1 MSGNISVNVAGQPCQ
16 VSFFTF
22 QELVN
27 ARLKG
32 KVTITYLGGPEV
44 VPPNQQV
51 QALKN
56 GVVDVVLGAAAYY
69 RTEVPMGAA
78 VQFSNKLPSES
89 LFQFRYEPG
98 AT

>member
-1 MSGNISVNVAGQPCQ
+1 
-16 VSFFTF
+16 
-22 QELVN
+22 
-27 ARLKG
+27 
-32 KVTITYLGGPEV
+32 
-44 VPPNQQV
+44 
-51 QALKN
+51 
-56 GVVDVVLGAAAYY
+56 VVLGAAAYY